1 MPGKKTNNPLA
12 AKFDKAVAE
21 HANDETELSLFT
33 NLPGGIPNGIA
44 QLSSVSFS
52 QYKRGDQEGEWFLR
66 LAGIVQ
72 EPELA
77 ANGDHVKGL
86 QTSQMIPLCD
96 TTTQGGKTTT
106 LDEHVE
112 TMMTH
117 FRSLGYNEPFKWD
130 GREAIAAALVEAAPY
145 FRFSTSQSEP
155 TEQYPNPRVWE
166 NWGGG
171 KGLENYE
178 ANGASSQVVDQSE
191 QVDDSD
197 SVSVDTTAEA
207 PDDTSV
213 EDLVTEAENGD
224 ETSQQ
229 TLKDR
234 AMAAG
239 NTEKAVDDADD
250 WASVAAM
257 IGEESDSSDSSNN
270 ESEDL
275 TALGVAADNGDED
288 AQSKIT
294 AAAEA
299 AGIEDTF
306 EDWAGWAAAISEA
319 GSEATAEPEKGET
332 YFFKPKGAKKS
343 VECQVTAVFPGK
355 KTCNLK
361 NLVSNKVIKAVSWDS
376 LEQGS

>member
-224 ETSQQ
+224 EASQQ

-239 NTEKAVDDADD
+239 NT
-250 WASVAAM
+250 
-257 IGEESDSSDSSNN
+257 
-270 ESEDL
+270 
-275 TALGVAADNGDED
+275 
-288 AQSKIT
+288 
-294 AAAEA
+294 
-299 AGIEDTF
+299 
-306 EDWAGWAAAISEA
+306 
-319 GSEATAEPEKGET
+319 
-332 YFFKPKGAKKS
+332 
-343 VECQVTAVFPGK
+343 
-355 KTCNLK
+355 
-361 NLVSNKVIKAVSWDS
+361 
-376 LEQGS
+376 

>member
-1 MPGKKTNNPLA
+1 
-12 AKFDKAVAE
+12 
-21 HANDETELSLFT
+21 
-33 NLPGGIPNGIA
+33 
-44 QLSSVSFS
+44 
-52 QYKRGDQEGEWFLR
+52 
-66 LAGIVQ
+66 
-72 EPELA
+72 
-77 ANGDHVKGL
+77 
-86 QTSQMIPLCD
+86 
-96 TTTQGGKTTT
+96 
-106 LDEHVE
+106 
-112 TMMTH
+112 
-117 FRSLGYNEPFKWD
+117 
-130 GREAIAAALVEAAPY
+130 
-145 FRFSTSQSEP
+145 
-155 TEQYPNPRVWE
+155 
-166 NWGGG
+166 
-171 KGLENYE
+171 
-178 ANGASSQVVDQSE
+178 
-191 QVDDSD
+191 
-197 SVSVDTTAEA
+197 
-207 PDDTSV
+207 
-213 EDLVTEAENGD
+213 
-224 ETSQQ
+224 
-229 TLKDR
+229 R